1 MGLEVIDC
9 HDDDDDAGIC
19 RTQNWDVW
27 WVFVVAVMDLT
38 LMSTKGEGFVDYL
51 GDHN

>member
-1 MGLEVIDC
+1 MGLEEIGY
-9 HDDDDDAGIC
+9 DDAWIC
-19 RTQNWDVW
+19 QTQNWDVW
-27 WVFVVAVMDLT
+27 WVFCGSSNGLT